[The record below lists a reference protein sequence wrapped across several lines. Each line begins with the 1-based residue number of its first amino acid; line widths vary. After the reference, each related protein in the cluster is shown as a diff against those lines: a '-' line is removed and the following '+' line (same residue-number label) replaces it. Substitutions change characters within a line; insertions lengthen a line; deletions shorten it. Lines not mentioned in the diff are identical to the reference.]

1 MTLQL
6 DGVSKSLGGFQ
17 VVSGISLSVPLS
29 GLTGLIGPNG
39 AGKSTLFALISG
51 FQSADEG
58 EIRLGAQKLDGLTPE
73 KRARL
78 GLART
83 FQVPRPFGHLT
94 VRENLA
100 TAAQNQSGERLFDTF
115 FRIGKVRA
123 EERRIFERADR
134 IIEFLKLGPVA
145 AKKAGGL
152 SGGQR
157 KLLELGRAL
166 MMEPRYILLD
176 EPFAGVNPVL
186 IEELSERIREAG
198 ARGIGFLIV
207 EHNLSSL
214 ARLVGHLLVMDRGR
228 LIAEGRPDA
237 VLDDPTVQEAYM
249 GGVT

>member
-123 EERRIFERADR
+123 EERRIFERADGM
-134 IIEFLKLGPVA
+134 IEFLKLGPVA
-145 AKKAGGL
+145 LKRGGAL

-186 IEELSERIREAG
+186 IEEISDRIRQASADG
-198 ARGIGFLIV
+198 VGFLIV

-228 LIAEGRPDA
+228 LIAQGRPDD

>member
-6 DGVSKSLGGFQ
+6 ENVSKSLGGFQ
-17 VVSGISLSVPLS
+17 VVCDVSFSVPLS

-51 FQSADEG
+51 FQPADSG
-58 EIRLGAQKLDGLTPE
+58 EIRLGPRKLDGLAPE

-100 TAAQNQSGERLFDTF
+100 TAAQDQSGERLFDTF

-123 EERRIFERADR
+123 EERRIFERADG

-145 AKKAGGL
+145 FKRAGGL

-186 IEELSERIREAG
+186 IEDLSERIREAG

-214 ARLVGHLLVMDRGR
+214 ARLVERLLVMDRGR
-228 LIAEGRPDA
+228 LIAEGRPAD

>member
-1 MTLQL
+1 MTLKL

-17 VVSGISLSVPLS
+17 VVSGVSLSVPLS

-51 FQSADEG
+51 FQSPDEG
-58 EIRLGAQKLDGLTPE
+58 EIRLGPQKLDGLAPE
-73 KRARL
+73 RRARL

-123 EERRIFERADR
+123 EERRIFERADG
-134 IIEFLKLGPVA
+134 IIDFLKLGAVA
-145 AKKAGGL
+145 TKKAGGL